1 VKLRRFKEDENAILG
16 YFIAFLLSG
25 TMLVF
30 LFGFAIPF
38 MTNFTTD
45 MYAAGDDIIAM
56 SEENLEDIRNAT
68 IRTRILNNLQ
78 TMQDSTEETV
88 NYLSFFYQYSWIFII
103 IIIVFTMFMLARKVV
118 ETKGGGQMGVI

>member
-1 VKLRRFKEDENAILG
+1 MKLRSFKDNDEAVLG
-16 YFIAFLLSG
+16 YFVAFILSV

-38 MTNFTTD
+38 MTNFTVD

-56 SEENLEDIRNAT
+56 SEENLDNIQNAT
-68 IRTRILNNLQ
+68 IRNRIMNNLQ

-88 NYLSFFYQYSWIFII
+88 NYLSFFYQYSWIFVIVI
-103 IIIVFTMFMLARKVV
+103 VVFTMFMLARKVV
-118 ETKGGGQMGVI
+118 ETKGMQVV